1 VTMSTE
7 PEHYNAFDPFDTLG
21 SISDASMKTLNAMRD
36 ANLQSWS
43 KMMIDLVNS
52 DAYSEATAKWLDSYL
67 TLSQPFQQVLDTT
80 MVQVLTKLNMPLR
93 TDITALAE
101 RMTNIE
107 MRLDDLDAK
116 LDEIQQAIAALAKA
130 KPTAATPAKAKGEH

>member
-1 VTMSTE
+1 MSTE

-21 SISDASMKTLNAMRD
+21 TISDASMKTLNAVRD

-43 KMMIDLVNS
+43 KLMIDLVNS
-52 DAYSEATAKWLDSYL
+52 DAYSEATAKWLDTYL

-93 TDITALAE
+93 TDITVLAE
-101 RMTNIE
+101 RLTNIE
-107 MRLDDLDAK
+107 MRLDDLDTK
-116 LDEIQQAIAALAKA
+116 LDEIQQSIVALAKA
-130 KPTAATPAKAKGEH
+130 KHTAATPAKAKGEH

>member
-1 VTMSTE
+1 MTMSTE

>member
-1 VTMSTE
+1 MSTE

-80 MVQVLTKLNMPLR
+80 MIQVLTKLNMPLR

-116 LDEIQQAIAALAKA
+116 LDEIQQSIVALAKA